1 MHRTVLRPI
10 LFFSL
15 TFRLMSSFRSL
26 NCLAADSIEKHQG
39 MKTKNKKNEQ
49 FKIQISKRG
58 LVIGTCSWCSKLH
71 SGVVMIASEYT
82 ARSDGAIDLFFLFS
96 FCVVFVF
103 PFFGKKIVQGSSK
116 RYSFIYL
123 VCCERWRRRIVS
135 CVCVCVRQRWWRAIL
150 V

>member
-82 ARSDGAIDLFFLFS
+82 ARSDGAIDLFFFILFLCCFRIS
-96 FCVVFVF
+96 FLWQENRSRLLQT
-103 PFFGKKIVQGSSK
+103 I
-116 RYSFIYL
+116 FIYL
-123 VCCERWRRRIVS
+123 FGLLRALKTANRF
-135 CVCVCVRQRWWRAIL
+135 VCVCVRQR
-150 V
+150 